1 MFLAAR
7 GWTCSLPKDH
17 NVRRYTL
24 LTLLTAALLAALTGL
39 VGVAPASATTTREAR
54 MIAKINHARTDH
66 GLPPL
71 HVSSDLMAAA
81 RDRTAPRW
89 PARACCSTAARC
101 PPCAAGALIAENVGE
116 GGTLGVVHRA
126 FMNSA
131 PHRANILDSRVGQVG
146 VGMVSS
152 GGQLWITEVFRQH
165 S

>member
-1 MFLAAR
+1 MAAR

-24 LTLLTAALLAALTGL
+24 LTLLTAALLAPLTGL

-54 MIAKINHARTDH
+54 MIAKINYARANH

-71 HVSSDLMAAA
+71 TVSRDLMSAA
-81 RDRTAPRW
+81 RTHSA
-89 PARACCSTAARC
+89 AMAGSSLLYHSSTLSSLCCWR
-101 PPCAAGALIAENVGE
+101 LIAENVGE
-116 GGTLGVVHRA
+116 GATLAIVHQA

-131 PHRANILDSRVGQVG
+131 PHRANILNSRVGQVG
-146 VGMVSS
+146 VGVVSA
-152 GGQLWITEVFRQH
+152 GGELWITEIFRQH

>member
-1 MFLAAR
+1 MFQAAR

-17 NVRRYTL
+17 NVRRFTL
-24 LTLLTAALLAALTGL
+24 LTLLSAALLAALTGL

-54 MIAKINHARTDH
+54 MIAKINYARATH

-71 HVSSDLMAAA
+71 YVSRDL
-81 RDRTAPRW
+81 T
-89 PARACCSTAARC
+89 TAARTHSASMASSNLLFHSSTLTSLC
-101 PPCAAGALIAENVGE
+101 CYRLIAENVGE
-116 GGTLGVVHRA
+116 GGTLSIVHSA

-131 PHRANILDSRVGQVG
+131 PHRANILNARVGQVG
-146 VGMVSS
+146 VGVVSA

>member
-1 MFLAAR
+1 MAAR
-7 GWTCSLPKDH
+7 GWTYSLPKDH

-54 MIAKINHARTDH
+54 MIAKINDARANH

-81 RDRTAPRW
+81 RKHSASMAGSSLLFHSSTLASL
-89 PARACCSTAARC
+89 CCWR
-101 PPCAAGALIAENVGE
+101 LIAENVGE
-116 GGTLGVVHRA
+116 GGSLAVVHSA

-131 PHRANILDSRVGQVG
+131 PHRANILNSRVGQVG
-146 VGMVSS
+146 VGVVSS
-152 GGQLWITEVFRQH
+152 GGMLWITEVFRQH

>member
-1 MFLAAR
+1 MFRAAR

-54 MIAKINHARTDH
+54 MIDKINYARTHH

-81 RDRTAPRW
+81 RTHSA
-89 PARACCSTAARC
+89 AMASSSLLFHSSTLSSLCCWRV
-101 PPCAAGALIAENVGE
+101 IAENVGE
-116 GGTLGVVHRA
+116 GGTLTIVHQA
-126 FMNSA
+126 FMRSA
-131 PHRANILDSRVGQVG
+131 PHRENILDSHVGQVG
-146 VGMVSS
+146 VGVVSA